1 MSEPAFSWKSVI
13 FESLFVVLGVVLA
26 FLANEY
32 RQQKQDE
39 NRAVMAIQS
48 IVLEVETNKNSILDA
63 LNYHTSL
70 IDTLS
75 SFVRE
80 NEGKRIPDIKIF
92 NKGFIAPAELL
103 ENAYN
108 TAIATDV
115 LNNHKYDVVL
125 QIGNLYARQE
135 SYNLQKE
142 RAGSII
148 YNAIYEN
155 GSEGIL
161 KNYANLL
168 SIIYTF
174 IYKENELLNTYNI
187 ALKELGEYKES
198 D

>member
-32 RQQKQDE
+32 RQNKQDE
-39 NRAVMAIQS
+39 NRAVLAIQS
-48 IVLEVETNKNSILDA
+48 ILLEVESNKSSVIEA

-70 IDTLS
+70 RDTLLQ
-75 SFVRE
+75 FVRE
-80 NEGKRIPDIKIF
+80 NKGTGVPDIKIF

-115 LNNHKYDVVL
+115 LSNHKYDVVL

-135 SYNLQKE
+135 SYKLQKE

-148 YNAIYEN
+148 YNAIYEK

-187 ALKELGEYKES
+187 ALQELEGYKVS